1 MEPKESLIKET
12 LESIDGIG
20 RAAANPFLYDKIM
33 DRMQRVGEGKTLQ
46 PAVMRWAM
54 VLGIALIC
62 LNVLSVLQYHKSSQ
76 SPSKNESAF
85 ASEYFSYINNY

>member
-1 MEPKESLIKET
+1 MEPKESFIKET

-20 RAAANPFLYDKIM
+20 RAGANPFLYDKIVN
-33 DRMQRVGEGKTLQ
+33 RMKRIEEGRILH
-46 PAVMRWAM
+46 PAIMRWAM

-62 LNVLSVLQYHKSSQ
+62 LNVLSVMQYHKSSN
-76 SPSKNESAF
+76 SSVKNESAF